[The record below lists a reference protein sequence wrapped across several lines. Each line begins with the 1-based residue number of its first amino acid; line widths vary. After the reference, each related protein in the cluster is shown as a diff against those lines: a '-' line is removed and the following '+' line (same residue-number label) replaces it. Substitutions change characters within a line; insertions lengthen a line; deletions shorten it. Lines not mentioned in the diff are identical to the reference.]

1 MAWTGCEV
9 DGASRKLAMAA
20 EAINL
25 ARNDIGAI
33 PDLRPSQ
40 PGHLASP
47 VASRMHRIGR
57 SDRSVGTETKSRHLT
72 PGTRARP
79 RRKGR
84 LCY

>member
-9 DGASRKLAMAA
+9 DGASRKLAVARPSEAA
-20 EAINL
+20 NL

-47 VASRMHRIGR
+47 SHRECIVLGE
-57 SDRSVGTETKSRHLT
+57 VT
-72 PGTRARP
+72 AQ
-79 RRKGR
+79 
-84 LCY
+84 

>member
-47 VASRMHRIGR
+47 PHCESIVLGEMTAPQA
-57 SDRSVGTETKSRHLT
+57 L
-72 PGTRARP
+72 RP
-79 RRKGR
+79 NRDI
-84 LCY
+84 

>member
-1 MAWTGCEV
+1 V
-9 DGASRKLAMAA
+9 DGASRKLAVARAA

-47 VASRMHRIGR
+47 SHRECIVLGE
-57 SDRSVGTETKSRHLT
+57 VT
-72 PGTRARP
+72 AQ
-79 RRKGR
+79 
-84 LCY
+84 

>member
-9 DGASRKLAMAA
+9 DGASGKLAVARVA
-20 EAINL
+20 ETINL

-47 VASRMHRIGR
+47 SHRECIVLGE
-57 SDRSVGTETKSRHLT
+57 VT
-72 PGTRARP
+72 AQ
-79 RRKGR
+79 
-84 LCY
+84 

>member
-9 DGASRKLAMAA
+9 DGASRKLAVARVA

-40 PGHLASP
+40 PGHLASRRIAN
-47 VASRMHRIGR
+47 ASYW
-57 SDRSVGTETKSRHLT
+57 EK
-72 PGTRARP
+72 
-79 RRKGR
+79 
-84 LCY
+84 

>member
-9 DGASRKLAMAA
+9 DGASGKLTVARVA

-47 VASRMHRIGR
+47 SHRECIVLGE
-57 SDRSVGTETKSRHLT
+57 VT
-72 PGTRARP
+72 AQ
-79 RRKGR
+79 
-84 LCY
+84 